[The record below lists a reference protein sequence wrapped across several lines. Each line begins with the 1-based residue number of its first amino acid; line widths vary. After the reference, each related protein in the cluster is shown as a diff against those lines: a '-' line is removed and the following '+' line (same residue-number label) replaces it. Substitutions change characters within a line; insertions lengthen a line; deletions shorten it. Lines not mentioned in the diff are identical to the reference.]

1 MHLGMSKSKN
11 STSLYVL
18 KSTYENGF
26 HSTKIVEKLGTVEE
40 LESKLNGQDPV
51 EWAKH
56 HIEELNKLE
65 KQDKNEV
72 TAKYSPVKLIQKDE
86 QRSFNGGYLFLQ
98 QFYSGLGFHEICVDL
113 KRKHKLDFNLDA
125 VLSRLIYSRII
136 YPSTQLSYY
145 DSANLFIE
153 PPDFTP
159 KQVTKALKVLANEKD
174 YIKNKL
180 YENTKRLYG
189 INTDQLFYDATI
201 CLYETSSRHQNKSV
215 PIIPM
220 ELYFDGSMMPL
231 TYRCNPEHVKAQ
243 PISETEQKIK
253 EVYHGSHTVTT
264 SDGGIVSG
272 ASKEFKDWGIKNSYI
287 MTLSFDQLH
296 EEEKSAALDPD
307 GWIRSDSGEIYNI
320 DQLRLDDEIKNP
332 SRYYYK
338 ELSIGSLRT
347 IITYSEAKVEATRL
361 QHEIYLTFQKATP
374 TPESAAAEVDLN
386 TKAGAVGIQAY
397 VTNLQYPVKKIVSI
411 AVLRQNVHD
420 YFRILSMEVPEKGST
435 LTDAEQIDAHFITCY
450 SALTVYS
457 ALLRKVDL
465 GDHINECV
473 QTLRSMNF
481 MKIHS
486 EGYIPLYTRTDI
498 TDRLHET
505 AGFRTDYEIVNS
517 NHMNKLIKAG
527 RKK

>member
-40 LESKLNGQDPV
+40 LEQKLNGQDPV
-51 EWAKH
+51 EWAKR
-56 HIEELNKLE
+56 HIEDLNKLE
-65 KQDKNEV
+65 KQDKHEV

-98 QFYSGLGFHEICVDL
+98 EFYSQLGFHEICTEI

-159 KQVTKALKVLANEKD
+159 KQVTKGLKVLASEKD
-174 YIKNKL
+174 FIKNRL
-180 YENTKRLYG
+180 YENTQKLFG
-189 INTDQLFYDATI
+189 LNTDQLFYDATI
-201 CLYETSSRHQNKSV
+201 CLYETSSRKEKSV

-220 ELYFDGSMMPL
+220 ELYFDGNMMPL
-231 TYRCNPEHVKAQ
+231 TYRCNPEHLKSQ
-243 PISETEQKIK
+243 PLSSAEEKIK
-253 EVYHGSHTVTT
+253 QMYHGSRTVTT

-272 ASKEFKDWGIKNSYI
+272 ASKEFKDWGLQNSYI

-296 EEEKSAALDPD
+296 EEEKNAALDPD

-338 ELSIGSLRT
+338 ELAIGSLRT

-361 QHEIYLTFQKATP
+361 QHEIYLTFHMSRP
-374 TPESAAAEVDLN
+374 TPEAAAAEVDLN
-386 TKAGAVGIQAY
+386 TRAGAEGIQAY
-397 VTNLQYPVKKIVSI
+397 VTNLQAPVKKIVNI
-411 AVLRQNVHD
+411 ATFRQSVHD
-420 YFRILSMEVPEKGST
+420 YFRILSMEVPEKGANLNIS
-435 LTDAEQIDAHFITCY
+435 EQIDAHFITCY

-457 ALLRKVDL
+457 ALLRKLNAVDNA
-465 GDHINECV
+465 NECM
-473 QTLRSMNF
+473 QTLRQMNF

-486 EGYIPLYTRTDI
+486 EGYIPLYTRTDM
-498 TDRLHET
+498 TDLLHDC